1 MYTHISGKFTIWQI
15 LPLYLASC
23 LAFIPQSSTAQMAG
37 DHTVV
42 QYFPALPILE
52 PDQAI
57 EFFPGQQN
65 FQPVQVNQH
74 SQNFQRFLV
83 YVDGGNSQTL
93 QQVRWVEP
101 NAFVR
106 QFQGRSV
113 IQSGIFSQLINAENR
128 VRELQASGINN
139 VRVINYSDGQQV
151 AWGNTGQQ
159 VTANVSNVANVANT
173 IPERAY
179 FAVIP
184 AAARDIPV
192 IAANIRRASGF
203 NDLVLERQQPRGPH
217 VAVGPFTDRNVA
229 QAWDRYLRELGF
241 RNSRLFYGR

>member
-1 MYTHISGKFTIWQI
+1 MYTHISGKFTIWEI
-15 LPLYLASC
+15 LPLCLASC
-23 LAFIPQSSTAQMAG
+23 LAFIPQSSTAQMTG
-37 DHTVV
+37 DRTVV
-42 QYFPALPILE
+42 QYFPALPVLE

-65 FQPVQVNQH
+65 FQPVQVNQ
-74 SQNFQRFLV
+74 SAQNWQRFLV

-93 QQVRWVEP
+93 QQVRLVEP
-101 NAFVR
+101 DAFVR

-128 VRELQASGINN
+128 VRELQAYGINN
-139 VRVINYSDGQQV
+139 VQVVNYSDGQQV
-151 AWGNTGQQ
+151 TWGNTGQQ
-159 VTANVSNVANVANT
+159 VTTNVSNVANVSNT

-241 RNSRLFYGR
+241 RNSRLYYGR